1 LIFVSPSKR
10 VAGNYDI
17 IVLYSVQAQAL
28 TINRSRGTVSGFD
41 IKFSP
46 NAFNRQGDPV
56 GYILQPRQ
64 LV

>member
-1 LIFVSPSKR
+1 MIFVSPSKR
-10 VAGNYDI
+10 VAGDYDV

-28 TINRSRGTVSGFD
+28 TINRARGTVSGFD
-41 IKFSP
+41 VKFSP

-56 GYILQPRQ
+56 GYIKQPRQ